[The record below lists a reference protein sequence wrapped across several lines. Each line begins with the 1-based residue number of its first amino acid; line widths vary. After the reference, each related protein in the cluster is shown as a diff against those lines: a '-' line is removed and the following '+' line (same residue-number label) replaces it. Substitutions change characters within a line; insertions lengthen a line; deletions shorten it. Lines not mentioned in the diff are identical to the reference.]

1 MSHTEE
7 TNAII
12 LDNVSSQ
19 HPSNQEDD
27 LLLQNAEIY
36 LLHEATLQD
45 LLHPKNYAVRHL
57 LYKCNELLR
66 EQ

>member
-7 TNAII
+7 TNAITP
-12 LDNVSSQ
+12 DNASSQ
-19 HPSNQEDD
+19 HLSSKEDN

-45 LLHPKNYAVRHL
+45 LLRTKNYAVQHL
-57 LYKCNELLR
+57 LYERNELLR